1 MKHINNILLKFLH
14 KIPPEL
20 SHLITIKLFKNGLNP
35 QNFIKNYENLNVSLG
50 NINFKHPIG
59 LAAGFDKDA
68 EAFHQIDKLGL
79 AHVEIGTITPKYQA
93 GNSKPR
99 VFRLP
104 QDKAIINRLG
114 FPSKGLIYI
123 SKRLEQYKS
132 NIPLGINIGCNKET
146 TDYISDYLE
155 IAKTLGHYANW
166 LTINIS
172 SPNTPGLRNI
182 QTSDILS
189 KLLKAIDNERKAIE
203 NKRGSSLQLW
213 LKIAPDLEDIELKK
227 LIDTAIDNN
236 IDALCISN
244 TTIKR
249 PNNLIS
255 NKKIENGGLSG
266 KPLFYQ
272 STLMLAKAYLY
283 AQNKIKFIGIGGIDS
298 GETAYLKI
306 LAGATII
313 QMYTGL
319 VYNGSELL
327 NKINNE
333 LSKKI
338 GDESLSTL
346 IGSKS
351 YEIVNGNYLD
361 D

>member
-114 FPSKGLIYI
+114 FPSKGLTYI

-166 LTINIS
+166 
-172 SPNTPGLRNI
+172 
-182 QTSDILS
+182 
-189 KLLKAIDNERKAIE
+189 
-203 NKRGSSLQLW
+203 
-213 LKIAPDLEDIELKK
+213 
-227 LIDTAIDNN
+227 
-236 IDALCISN
+236 
-244 TTIKR
+244 
-249 PNNLIS
+249 
-255 NKKIENGGLSG
+255 
-266 KPLFYQ
+266 
-272 STLMLAKAYLY
+272 
-283 AQNKIKFIGIGGIDS
+283 
-298 GETAYLKI
+298 
-306 LAGATII
+306 
-313 QMYTGL
+313 
-319 VYNGSELL
+319 
-327 NKINNE
+327 
-333 LSKKI
+333 
-338 GDESLSTL
+338 
-346 IGSKS
+346 
-351 YEIVNGNYLD
+351 
-361 D
+361 